1 MTMAA
6 VRYCHFFLRQ
16 RQPGADPAA
25 PDSALGQG

>member
-6 VRYCHFFLRQ
+6 VRYCRFLRQ

-25 PDSALGQG
+25 PDSAPGQC